1 MKNNLKIEVAISF
14 ALVILAVLL
23 LNPFHFWMPTMMH
36 MIMLTFTLVI
46 FVLFAV
52 FILREKVQDE
62 RDTVHRMLSGRV
74 AFLTGS
80 ALLTI
85 GIVVQSLRDSVDV
98 WLVVVLVAM
107 VLSKLVTRMYS
118 DKRL

>member
-1 MKNNLKIEVAISF
+1 MKNNLIIEIVISF
-14 ALVILAVLL
+14 VLVILAVLL
-23 LNPFHFWMPTMMH
+23 LNPFHFWMPNMIHMM
-36 MIMLTFTLVI
+36 MLTLTLVI
-46 FVLFAV
+46 FAFFAI

-62 RDTVHRMLSGRV
+62 RDSVHRMLSGRV

-85 GIVVQSLRDSVDV
+85 GIVVQSLQDAVDV

-107 VLSKLVTRMYS
+107 VLSKLITRMYS
-118 DKRL
+118 DNRF